1 MTLALARHR
10 VRLQCDAISTD
21 PLACRLRG
29 KAPSIWRG
37 VDLQVEVALY
47 WNGTFIDDLSN
58 IASLTCEI
66 HTGSDRDSAPLV
78 QKILAPGDLD
88 AGMTE
93 EEWQTDA
100 EDQRHAEFDF
110 SAADLNLDLTG
121 ASDNRLVFWL
131 VVHGV
136 TTGGDYITWGG
147 CNLTLVEDGAQLGLA
162 VVTSPDPAYR
172 LQDGELQLADP
183 DTGLWHTIYIKDGA
197 VAIGAGES

>member
-10 VRLQCDAISTD
+10 LRLQCDAISTD
-21 PLACRLRG
+21 ELTCLLRAE
-29 KAPSIWRG
+29 APKIWRG

-66 HTGSDRDSAPLV
+66 HEGGDRDGAPLV
-78 QKILAPGDLD
+78 QKNLAPGDLD
-88 AGMTE
+88 TGMTE
-93 EEWQTDA
+93 EEWLTLA

-110 SAADLNLDLTG
+110 SAADLNFDMTDAADNELT
-121 ASDNRLVFWL
+121 FWL

-147 CNLTLVEDGAQLGLA
+147 CNLTVVEDGAQLGLA
-162 VVTSPDPAYR
+162 VVTSPTPAYR

-183 DTGLWHTIYIKDGA
+183 DTGLFHTIYIKNGA
-197 VAIGAGES
+197 LAIGAGES